1 MPKRS
6 AKPAPRCA
14 EQPAVAAILK
24 ILSRPRGATVAE
36 IEGSRPAP
44 AHGALGR
51 QPLGSKAGLEL
62 SRTKVARRGGLL
74 YRAAAKGNAA
84 TPRGNTP

>member
-14 EQPAVAAILK
+14 EQPTVPAILK

-51 QPLGSKAGLEL
+51 HP
-62 SRTKVARRGGLL
+62 ARFEGGD
-74 YRAAAKGNAA
+74 
-84 TPRGNTP
+84 